1 VKYFA
6 WNAEKNEQLKAE
18 RGVSFDEVVFHIEN
32 GDLLDE
38 VDHPNL
44 EKHPGQRMFIVRIGD
59 YAFLVPFVQTGDEVF
74 LKTIIPNR
82 KATRMYLGVADEEED
97 KAG

>member
-1 VKYFA
+1 MKYFA
-6 WNAEKNEQLKAE
+6 WNADKNEQLKAE
-18 RGVSFDEVVFHIEN
+18 RGVSFEEVVFHIEN

-44 EKHPGQRMFIVRIGD
+44 EKYRHQRMYIVRTGH
-59 YAFLVPFVQTGDEVF
+59 YAFLVPFVQTDEEVF

-82 KATRMYLGVADEEED
+82 KATIMYLGDGNEED
-97 KAG
+97 QIG

>member
-18 RGVSFDEVVFHIEN
+18 RGISFEEVVFHIEN

-38 VDHPNL
+38 VDHPNQRRYL
-44 EKHPGQRMFIVRIGD
+44 HQRMFVVKIGE
-59 YAFLVPFVQTGDEVF
+59 YAFLVPFVQTGEETF
-74 LKTIIPNR
+74 LKTLIPNR
-82 KATRMYLGVADEEED
+82 KATRMYLGDSDEED
-97 KAG
+97 

>member
-1 VKYFA
+1 MKYFA

-18 RGVSFDEVVFHIEN
+18 RGISFEEVVFHIEN

-44 EKHPGQRMFIVRIGD
+44 EKYPHQRMYIVRIGN
-59 YAFLVPFVQTGDEVF
+59 YAFLVPFVQTREEVF

-82 KATRMYLGVADEEED
+82 KATMMYLGDVDEED
-97 KAG
+97 KIG

>member
-6 WNAEKNEQLKAE
+6 WNAEKNEQLKSE
-18 RGVSFDEVVFHIEN
+18 RGISFEEVVFQIEN

-44 EKHPGQRMFIVRIGD
+44 EKCPNQRMYVVQMVEH
-59 YAFLVPFVQTGDEVF
+59 AFLVPFVQTGDELF

-82 KATRMYLGVADEEED
+82 KATKLYIGDANEEN
-97 KAG
+97 

>member
-1 VKYFA
+1 MKHFT
-6 WNAEKNEQLKAE
+6 WNAEKNERLKTE
-18 RGVSFDEVVFHIEN
+18 SGVSFEEIVFHIEN

-38 VDHPNL
+38 VDHPNQQRYP
-44 EKHPGQRMFIVRIGD
+44 HQRMFIVRIAK

-82 KATRMYLGVADEEED
+82 KATNMYLGDANEED
-97 KAG
+97 KIG

>member
-1 VKYFA
+1 VKFFA

-18 RGVSFDEVVFHIEN
+18 RGVSFEEVVFHIEN

-44 EKHPGQRMFIVRIGD
+44 AQYPSQRMYIVKIGR

-82 KATRMYLGVADEEED
+82 KATMMYLGDADEED
-97 KAG
+97 KIG

>member
-1 VKYFA
+1 MKYFA

-18 RGVSFDEVVFHIEN
+18 RGISFEEVVFHIEN

-44 EKHPGQRMFIVRIGD
+44 EKYPHQRMYIVRIGN
-59 YAFLVPFVQTGDEVF
+59 YAFLVPFVQTGEEVF

-82 KATRMYLGVADEEED
+82 KATMMYLGDVDEED
-97 KAG
+97 KIG

>member
-1 VKYFA
+1 MKYFA

-18 RGVSFDEVVFHIEN
+18 RGISFEEVVFHIEN
-32 GDLLDE
+32 GDLLDQ

-44 EKHPGQRMFIVRIGD
+44 EKYPGQRMFIVRIGD
-59 YAFLVPFVQTGDEVF
+59 YAFLVPFVQTGEEVF

-82 KATRMYLGVADEEED
+82 KATKMYLGVTDEEED
-97 KAG
+97 KIG

>member
-6 WNAEKNEQLKAE
+6 WNAEKNEQLKTE
-18 RGVSFDEVVFHIEN
+18 RGISFEEVVFHIEN

-38 VDHPNL
+38 VDHPNQ
-44 EKHPGQRMFIVRIGD
+44 EKYPHQRMYIVRIGH
-59 YAFLVPFVQTGDEVF
+59 YAFLVPFVINDGEVF

-82 KATRMYLGVADEEED
+82 KATVMYLGETDEED
-97 KAG
+97 KIG

>member
-18 RGVSFDEVVFHIEN
+18 RGISFEEVVFHIEN

-38 VDHPNL
+38 VDHPNQRL
-44 EKHPGQRMFIVRIGD
+44 YPHQRMFLVRIGN
-59 YAFLVPFVQTGDEVF
+59 YAFLVPFVKFDEGIF

-82 KATRMYLGVADEEED
+82 KATRIYLGDTDEEED
-97 KAG
+97 QIG